1 MSLQSL
7 PIAPQTSNAPLEQY
21 ALNLLRLRQPQP
33 DLDAVLAEME
43 ALAADEQIPIIGPV
57 EGAVLQSLVGLAG
70 PRVRNVLDIGTAIG
84 YSALW
89 LARDLGPQAHVWS
102 IELNPERAERARAF
116 IERAGLS
123 GRITVVQGDVF
134 DILPALDHTFDVIF
148 QDVIK
153 HVYFSADSGLA
164 LRLLDH
170 CMAHLAPDGVLL
182 GDNAFCL
189 GEVLLAADE
198 VPPQVVGVQAYNNAV
213 ATHPELQSV
222 IVPIRDGLW
231 VSYRRQPDQSNS

>member
-1 MSLQSL
+1 MNLQSL

-33 DLDAVLAEME
+33 GLDAVLAEME
-43 ALAADEQIPIIGPV
+43 ALAVDEQIPIIGPV

-123 GRITVVQGDVF
+123 GRITVLQGDVF
-134 DILPALDHTFDVIF
+134 DILPTLDHTFDVIF

-153 HVYFSADSGLA
+153 HVYFSADPGLA
-164 LRLLDH
+164 IRLLDH
-170 CMAHLAPDGVLL
+170 CLAHLAPDGVLL

-189 GEVLLAADE
+189 GEVLLSAAE
-198 VPPQVVGVQAYNNAV
+198 IPPQVVGVQAYNNAV
-213 ATHPELQSV
+213 ATHPALQSV

-231 VSYRRQPDQSNS
+231 VSYRRQPGQSNA